1 MRTLIA
7 ILSSSLL
14 LVACTATGPRQ
25 GYTITPTE
33 MLDIY
38 GAYALSNG
46 DTLKITR
53 EHNRYWAETK
63 RLGRIEIVPVDSLV
77 FVEKAGILRYTFTPH
92 AFTTEVRI
100 DGTEPP
106 SAWAALSGDRTA
118 TKR

>member
-7 ILSSSLL
+7 VLSSSLL
-14 LVACTATGPRQ
+14 LAACTATGPRQ

-38 GAYALSNG
+38 GAYTLSNG

-53 EHNRYWAETK
+53 AHKRYWAETK

-77 FVEKAGILRYTFTPH
+77 FVEKAGILRYTFTQQ
-92 AFTTEVRI
+92 AFATEVRI
-100 DGTEPP
+100 DGLGPP
-106 SAWAALSGDRTA
+106 TAYAAVSGTSSR
-118 TKR
+118 